1 MTSAVWGAG
10 VKFSNC
16 WCQLSKLLFLGRVA
30 FSFFFIW
37 GTSSVHNVTGLSK
50 RAAASCNWGSLGDSG
65 KEGAGSVPGA
75 FPWVWEWM
83 VGTITVLWME
93 ALKEATAEKWHGRKE
108 WGKQSTVCLWAS
120 LTHKRT
126 LQTKDIP
133 YKTTNLLPVSLLLI
147 SPDTTGPATSSAFLF
162 FFLISVWLTWWES
175 KWNLWSRAGVSLST
189 DLLCIICL
197 FSWTCG
203 RWWCRCGCYCRGSTC
218 FLALPT
224 TPRHRGTARE
234 APCTEPHLFLLCF
247 LTLNP
252 APVTMITTTKKGQM
266 HFLHFLIISKAMYHC
281 FL

>member
-1 MTSAVWGAG
+1 MPAVQTS
-10 VKFSNC
+10 
-16 WCQLSKLLFLGRVA
+16 LSGEGG
-30 FSFFFIW
+30 FFFFLF
-37 GTSSVHNVTGLSK
+37 HLRYFQCAHCERPEQ
-50 RAAASCNWGSLGDSG
+50 RAAASCKWGGLGDSG
-65 KEGAGSVPGA
+65 KEGAGLVPGVL
-75 FPWVWEWM
+75 PCVWEWL

-93 ALKEATAEKWHGRKE
+93 ALKEATAEKWRGRKE
-108 WGKQSTVCLWAS
+108 WGKRSAVCLWAS
-120 LTHKRT
+120 LTRERT
-126 LQTKDIP
+126 LQTKDIS

-147 SPDTTGPATSSAFLF
+147 SPDSTGPATSGAFLF

-175 KWNLWSRAGVSLST
+175 KWNSWSRAGVSLST

-203 RWWCRCGCYCRGSTC
+203 RWWCKCCCYCRGPTC

-224 TPRHRGTARE
+224 TPRHGGTARE

-247 LTLNP
+247 LTHNP
-252 APVTMITTTKKGQM
+252 APVTTTTTTTKKGQM